1 MRGATTDRP
10 SLPAAVGMHCSLLS
24 LASGAVGLTVALVM
38 WWKTNVREITRIAE
52 QASLFSAAVGLLLAS
67 IGLASQRKRV
77 RRVAIVALLV
87 NIAIVSF
94 TLDNIFTFVRW

>member
-10 SLPAAVGMHCSLLS
+10 SLPAAVGMHCSILS
-24 LASGAVGLTVALVM
+24 LASGAVGLAVSLLLWWRTVP
-38 WWKTNVREITRIAE
+38 RDIGRIGE
-52 QASLFSAAVGLLLAS
+52 QAGLFSAALGLVLAS

-77 RRVAIVALLV
+77 RRVAIVALLI